1 MPRCEAVSL
10 ARTLYTVCMAAEFT
24 PTRVYI
30 AADHAGYEA
39 KQAIVSALE
48 GELMMQDLSA
58 PELKPNDDFVP
69 YAECVAQAVILESG
83 SVGVLVCGSGEGMAI
98 AANKIDGIRAS
109 VVWDEAVARETRQD
123 NDANIVALPA
133 RFEDIDSLIAITRA
147 FCTTA
152 FSGAERHARRIEE
165 ITELEGK

>member
-1 MPRCEAVSL
+1 
-10 ARTLYTVCMAAEFT
+10 MAAEFT

-30 AADHAGYEA
+30 AADHAGYAA

-58 PELKPNDDFVP
+58 PELKPGDDFVP
-69 YAECVAQAVILESG
+69 YAESVSQAVVLEPG

-123 NDANIVALPA
+123 NDANVVALPA
-133 RFEDIDSLIAITRA
+133 RFEDTDSLIAITRT

-152 FSGAERHARRIEE
+152 FSGSERHARRIEE